1 MVLRLEK
8 KLQLVAVVKHFILA
22 LKIGY
27 TEHREAE
34 KLLKTVDLLEPNYR
48 GANSQFAHLLPKI
61 IGQQPFLPSTVSH
74 KNNSV
79 HDCRAVLSWC
89 SSSWEGR

>member
-1 MVLRLEK
+1 M
-8 KLQLVAVVKHFILA
+8 AVVKHFILA

-27 TEHREAE
+27 KEDREAE
-34 KLLKTVDLLEPNYR
+34 KLLKTADLLQPNHR
-48 GANSQFAHLLPKI
+48 GASSQSAHLLPKI

-79 HDCRAVLSWC
+79 HDGRLGCWAVLSWC
-89 SSSWEGR
+89 SSSWKVGDG

>member
-1 MVLRLEK
+1 MVLQLEK

-34 KLLKTVDLLEPNYR
+34 KLLKTGFIRTKLQRRKL
-48 GANSQFAHLLPKI
+48 
-61 IGQQPFLPSTVSH
+61 TVCTSVT
-74 KNNSV
+74 KNN
-79 HDCRAVLSWC
+79 RAAAFSSFYSLS
-89 SSSWEGR
+89 